1 MRPYLFILIV
11 FLPLQQCICFVCVH
25 FWEGN
30 MFELEFVFFEY
41 VCKKLNH
48 LFLFDEDIK
57 IYIYNLIYSR
67 RHPTYTIKCINK

>member
-30 MFELEFVFFEY
+30 MFELEFVFFAKRMQKVESF
-41 VCKKLNH
+41 V
-48 LFLFDEDIK
+48 
-57 IYIYNLIYSR
+57 SV
-67 RHPTYTIKCINK
+67 